1 MIQQVSVEWFMKEI
15 KVIAQNTLKIVK
27 KQCDQI
33 WTMDK
38 QKKFAP
44 GTWADHHNLFCQ
56 NVTVYLKTK
65 ISIVIYNS

>member
-33 WTMDK
+33 WAMDK

-44 GTWADHHNLFCQ
+44 GTWADHHNLFC
-56 NVTVYLKTK
+56 
-65 ISIVIYNS
+65 